1 MEKKKNLLILRLQC
15 QRNLKTIIQNQSRLI
30 MKILLKLKIIKMKL
44 LSAKILIK
52 KKKRIKTKET
62 LKILRKRY
70 LLLIKKVQLVLSLLP
85 KQTKLKLKEF
95 ST

>member
-1 MEKKKNLLILRLQC
+1 VEKKKNLLILRLQC